1 MTKPELEKRNIELEN
16 ENNRLYDELD
26 YYRDME
32 HRALE
37 MEKQADE
44 IMSKFPFKNW
54 DNFITR
60 MKIENLYTQEF
71 EDFVNDYLKFYND

>member
-44 IMSKFPFKNW
+44 IMNKFPIKNW
-54 DNFITR
+54 DYFITR
-60 MKIENLYTQEF
+60 MKIENLYTQQF

>member
-1 MTKPELEKRNIELEN
+1 MTKIELEKRIIELEN

-32 HRALE
+32 HRALA
-37 MEKQADE
+37 MERQADE
-44 IMSKFPFKNW
+44 IMNKFPIKNW
-54 DNFITR
+54 DYFITR

-71 EDFVNDYLKFYND
+71 EDFVNDFIKFYND